1 MPTTISSLRSIFRG
15 LLAASLVTLAV
26 LIAAPE
32 AAGFDEALPP
42 RVLMTCLGVAVG
54 SFLAFVLVG
63 AWNRVPK
70 LVMFGFVSLA
80 ISQVCFYLLWWT
92 SLTQQPA
99 LWRVWWVALVAA
111 ATVAPRAALVR
122 PEKKPDWL
130 WRATGVCTSLTGLL
144 LAGLAADPSV
154 PPDPS
159 PLYLLAIAIPAMGAA
174 LGFLVLWARQAKLP
188 KLSSPWA
195 RMYWQMLLLFAVFCA
210 GIYIGRTGA
219 PTASQY
225 ELLPSTL
232 AHLHSEEI
240 DRQVNEDLQRL
251 KKVSAAIEDLRTTAA
266 ALHSELG
273 GRLAAENR
281 DYYTPEEEDQIRW
294 LFVSYLAQR
303 AALVRMV
310 TLYSG
315 FESVRDPDLKARA
328 FVVGLAAAT
337 TLYETSLRLID
348 TYGDQPRLRRKL
360 NEPEPN
366 WGLAAGIFDKIHDN
380 VADHHNLSK
389 SQELAHYFEEKSPE
403 WRSAEVW
410 PKEDFDWLEGRI
422 VEAVGYVRTHQAGQ
436 DRSSLA
442 RLRERVASDAYKPVY
457 AVQSL
462 VSEWIGDAKIVN
474 RPPFISVTQIAEMEE
489 MLEPGDILLERRNW
503 YLSESAGI
511 NRRGVGDERAPQ

>member
-1 MPTTISSLRSIFRG
+1 MPTSISSLRSIFRG
-15 LLAASLVTLAV
+15 LLAASLLTLAV

-80 ISQVCFYLLWWT
+80 TSQVCFYLLWWT

-122 PEKKPDWL
+122 PDKKTDWL

-195 RMYWQMLLLFAVFCA
+195 KMYWQMLLLFAVFCA
-210 GIYIGRTGA
+210 GIYIGRAGA

-232 AHLHSEEI
+232 AHLNSEEI

-251 KKVSAAIEDLRTTAA
+251 KKVTAAIEDLRISAT

-328 FVVGLAAAT
+328 FVVGLTAAT

-366 WGLAAGIFDKIHDN
+366 WGLVAGIFDKIHDN

-389 SQELAHYFEEKSPE
+389 CEELAQMGYLVDSSSHNML
-403 WRSAEVW
+403 
-410 PKEDFDWLEGRI
+410 WLG
-422 VEAVGYVRTHQAGQ
+422 A
-436 DRSSLA
+436 
-442 RLRERVASDAYKPVY
+442 
-457 AVQSL
+457 
-462 VSEWIGDAKIVN
+462 
-474 RPPFISVTQIAEMEE
+474 
-489 MLEPGDILLERRNW
+489 
-503 YLSESAGI
+503 
-511 NRRGVGDERAPQ
+511 